1 MLLIFALSCNIQLA
15 LERILSYL
23 EDGSRTVNVI
33 KKKIIYF
40 LLSQLLIFQ
49 SCAVYQKTPVPLS
62 EACNKG
68 KVLIVDNRNKKIKSR
83 KIERIRGEYYATYK
97 VKKKGIDGE
106 YQWSEH
112 TIQVEDDKVQVFL
125 SKEESTTSRIWVE
138 LTNKTKVTGILYN
151 VTDSS
156 IWIINNLQGKYLV
169 NKRDYL
175 NQNYNME
182 ECMAKD
188 IVKIKLR
195 KVNRIGRVAWKAS
208 LVGAGSGFAFG
219 LIAGASS
226 GFGSPLVF
234 GAGYGSL
241 GLAAGG
247 LTGAIIGSKK
257 EVYFINKNI
266 FAFKK
271 YQMEFQNKAVL
282 SY

>member
-1 MLLIFALSCNIQLA
+1 ML
-15 LERILSYL
+15 
-23 EDGSRTVNVI
+23 

-40 LLSQLLIFQ
+40 LLSLLIVFQ
-49 SCAVYQKTPVPLS
+49 SCVVYKKVPVPLS
-62 EACNKG
+62 EACNRG
-68 KVLIVDNRNKKIKSR
+68 KVLIIDGQNKKTRSK
-83 KIERIRGEYYATYK
+83 KIDAINGKYYATYK
-97 VKKKGIDGE
+97 VREGSKDGNYHWVE
-106 YQWSEH
+106 QKVQ
-112 TIQVEDDKVQVFL
+112 IEDDKVQVYL
-125 SKEESTTSRIWVE
+125 NKNESINSRIWVE
-138 LTNKTKVTGILYN
+138 LTYKTKVTGILYN

-156 IWIINNLQGKYLV
+156 IWIINNLQGKYLI

-175 NQNYNME
+175 NQNYDRDE
-182 ECMAKD
+182 YLAKD
-188 IVKIKLR
+188 IIKIKLR

-257 EVYFINKNI
+257 EVYFISKNI